1 MKNRLR
7 KANRIVAVQEQM
19 HRQAEWR
26 LTQIARARADLE
38 RTREE
43 IITTLNDD
51 IFGPMLVEVVAKR
64 LRATA
69 EEAARLAVDEDRQ
82 TVRVREEALRL
93 KRAEH
98 MAEGVL
104 QIHDQHVEKQMVAA
118 ILEGVASRLATEE
131 SADRTILADA
141 SLT

>member
-1 MKNRLR
+1 MKNRLK

-26 LTQIARARADLE
+26 LTEIARARADLE

-51 IFGPMLVEVVAKR
+51 LFGPMLVEVVAKR

-69 EEAARLAVDEDRQ
+69 AEAERLAGDEQRQ
-82 TVRVREEALRL
+82 TARVREEALRL

-98 MAEGVL
+98 MAEEVA
-104 QIHDQHVEKQMVAA
+104 QVHEQHVEKQMVAA
-118 ILEGVASRLATEE
+118 ILEGVASRLATKDGPDG
-131 SADRTILADA
+131 AILGDA